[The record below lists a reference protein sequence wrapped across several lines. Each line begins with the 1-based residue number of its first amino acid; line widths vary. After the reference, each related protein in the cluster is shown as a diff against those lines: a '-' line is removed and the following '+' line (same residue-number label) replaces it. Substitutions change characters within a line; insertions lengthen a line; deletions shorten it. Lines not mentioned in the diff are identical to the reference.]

1 MSVKTDPASAEIP
14 SAEVFVPAAIL
25 DPDFPGLRAVP
36 GQPLSS
42 VQFVASDQSVPTG
55 SSVPSDQSVPCDQSV
70 PGDISVAPDISA
82 VPGLRAVP
90 GQPLSSVQFVAPD
103 QPVPTGSSV
112 PSDQSVPCD
121 QSVPGDISVAPDI
134 SAVPGLRAA
143 PGQPLSCVQSVLSG
157 QPDPC
162 DLPGTPGTPGT
173 PGQPVAPDIS
183 AAPVRPASPAQ
194 GAIAGRPAVPG
205 CGAVCTD
212 GAGSSGAPSSAAG
225 VPPSFGTFALAVY
238 PFLELQPFHRAYYR
252 VLEAFA
258 AGRIRRLI
266 VTMPPQ
272 HGKSVGATTL
282 LPAYVLGLD
291 PDLRVAIASYSG
303 ALASKFNRRVQRIIE
318 SREYA
323 ALFPATTIKQGAKP
337 PGYIRTADEVEVIGR
352 RGGLLSVG
360 REGALTGN
368 RVDCFILDDLYKDA
382 LEANSPIVRA
392 NCWEWYTSVV
402 RTRMHNASREL
413 IVFTRWHEEDLIGT
427 LAAREPVVEFT
438 RWAQLDGLSPDT
450 WLHLNFEALKT
461 SPPTEVDP
469 RVPGEALWEGQ
480 QGRALLE
487 AKRRL
492 DPLQFES
499 MYQGHPSSREGLLYG
514 LNFAE
519 YDQLPH
525 EIVRRANYTDT
536 ADTGDDYLCS
546 LSYAVDADGVVY
558 ITDAVY
564 SREPMEVTEPLV
576 AGMLLRSDTR
586 QAAIESNNGGRGF
599 ARSVQALA
607 PSVRIEW
614 FHQGANKEARILSNS
629 ATVLH
634 LVRFPRGWNL
644 RWPELYAHLTT
655 YRRRFRANRW
665 HDAADVVTGIVEREA
680 PGRNRA
686 RVRGVRF
693 L

>member
-70 PGDISVAPDISA
+70 PGDISVALDISA
-82 VPGLRAVP
+82 VPGLRAAP
-90 GQPLSSVQFVAPD
+90 GQPLSCVQFVASD

-143 PGQPLSCVQSVLSG
+143 PVQPLSCVQSVLSG

-162 DLPGTPGTPGT
+162 DLPGTPG
-173 PGQPVAPDIS
+173 QSVAPDIS
-183 AAPVRPASPAQ
+183 AAPVRPVSPAQ

-225 VPPSFGTFALAVY
+225 VPPSLGAFALAVY

-525 EIVRRANYTDT
+525 EIVRRANY
-536 ADTGDDYLCS
+536 
-546 LSYAVDADGVVY
+546 
-558 ITDAVY
+558 
-564 SREPMEVTEPLV
+564 
-576 AGMLLRSDTR
+576 SDTR

>member
-25 DPDFPGLRAVP
+25 DPDFPGLRAAPV
-36 GQPLSS
+36 QPVSS
-42 VQFVASDQSVPTG
+42 VQFVAS
-55 SSVPSDQSVPCDQSV
+55 
-70 PGDISVAPDISA
+70 
-82 VPGLRAVP
+82 
-90 GQPLSSVQFVAPD
+90 D

-143 PGQPLSCVQSVLSG
+143 PGQPLSCVQSVLS
-157 QPDPC
+157 
-162 DLPGTPGTPGT
+162 
-173 PGQPVAPDIS
+173 GQPVAPDIS

-461 SPPTEVDP
+461 SSPTEVDP

-629 ATVLH
+629 ATALH

-644 RWPELYAHLTT
+644 RWPALYAHLTT

>member
-25 DPDFPGLRAVP
+25 EPDFPGLRAVP

-42 VQFVASDQSVPTG
+42 VQFVAS
-55 SSVPSDQSVPCDQSV
+55 
-70 PGDISVAPDISA
+70 
-82 VPGLRAVP
+82 
-90 GQPLSSVQFVAPD
+90 D

-157 QPDPC
+157 QPAPC
-162 DLPGTPGTPGT
+162 DLPGTPGQPST
-173 PGQPVAPDIS
+173 PGQSVAPDIS

-212 GAGSSGAPSSAAG
+212 GAGASGAPSSAAG
-225 VPPSFGTFALAVY
+225 VPPSLGAFALAVY

-392 NCWEWYTSVV
+392 TGWEWYTSVV

-546 LSYAVDADGVVY
+546 LSYAVDADGVAY

-586 QAAIESNNGGRGF
+586 QAAVESNNGGRGF

-629 ATVLH
+629 ATALH

>member
-25 DPDFPGLRAVP
+25 EPDFPGLRAVP

-42 VQFVASDQSVPTG
+42 VQFVAS
-55 SSVPSDQSVPCDQSV
+55 
-70 PGDISVAPDISA
+70 
-82 VPGLRAVP
+82 
-90 GQPLSSVQFVAPD
+90 D

-157 QPDPC
+157 QPAPC
-162 DLPGTPGTPGT
+162 DLPGTPGQPST
-173 PGQPVAPDIS
+173 PGQSVAPDIS

-212 GAGSSGAPSSAAG
+212 GAGASGAPSSAAG
-225 VPPSFGTFALAVY
+225 VPPSLGAFALAVY

-546 LSYAVDADGVVY
+546 LSYAVDADGVAY

-586 QAAIESNNGGRGF
+586 QAAVESNNGGRGF

-629 ATVLH
+629 ATALH

>member
-25 DPDFPGLRAVP
+25 DPDFPGLRAAPV
-36 GQPLSS
+36 QPVSS
-42 VQFVASDQSVPTG
+42 VQFVAS
-55 SSVPSDQSVPCDQSV
+55 
-70 PGDISVAPDISA
+70 
-82 VPGLRAVP
+82 
-90 GQPLSSVQFVAPD
+90 D

-157 QPDPC
+157 QP
-162 DLPGTPGTPGT
+162 
-173 PGQPVAPDIS
+173 VAPDIS

-225 VPPSFGTFALAVY
+225 LPPSFGTFALAVY

-368 RVDCFILDDLYKDA
+368 RVDCFILDDLYRK
-382 LEANSPIVRA
+382 
-392 NCWEWYTSVV
+392 
-402 RTRMHNASREL
+402 
-413 IVFTRWHEEDLIGT
+413 
-427 LAAREPVVEFT
+427 
-438 RWAQLDGLSPDT
+438 
-450 WLHLNFEALKT
+450 
-461 SPPTEVDP
+461 
-469 RVPGEALWEGQ
+469 
-480 QGRALLE
+480 
-487 AKRRL
+487 
-492 DPLQFES
+492 
-499 MYQGHPSSREGLLYG
+499 
-514 LNFAE
+514 
-519 YDQLPH
+519 
-525 EIVRRANYTDT
+525 
-536 ADTGDDYLCS
+536 
-546 LSYAVDADGVVY
+546 
-558 ITDAVY
+558 
-564 SREPMEVTEPLV
+564 
-576 AGMLLRSDTR
+576 
-586 QAAIESNNGGRGF
+586 
-599 ARSVQALA
+599 
-607 PSVRIEW
+607 
-614 FHQGANKEARILSNS
+614 
-629 ATVLH
+629 
-634 LVRFPRGWNL
+634 
-644 RWPELYAHLTT
+644 
-655 YRRRFRANRW
+655 
-665 HDAADVVTGIVEREA
+665 
-680 PGRNRA
+680 
-686 RVRGVRF
+686 
-693 L
+693 

>member
-25 DPDFPGLRAVP
+25 DPDFPGLRA
-36 GQPLSS
+36 
-42 VQFVASDQSVPTG
+42 
-55 SSVPSDQSVPCDQSV
+55 
-70 PGDISVAPDISA
+70 
-82 VPGLRAVP
+82 
-90 GQPLSSVQFVAPD
+90 
-103 QPVPTGSSV
+103 
-112 PSDQSVPCD
+112 
-121 QSVPGDISVAPDI
+121 
-134 SAVPGLRAA
+134 A

-157 QPDPC
+157 QPDPSGSSVPCAQSVPC
-162 DLPGTPGTPGT
+162 DQSVPGDISVAS
-173 PGQPVAPDIS
+173 GQPVTPGLPAVS
-183 AAPVRPASPAQ
+183 VRPVSPAQ
-194 GAIAGRPAVPG
+194 GAIAGRPAVSG
-205 CGAVCTD
+205 YGAVCTD
-212 GAGSSGAPSSAAG
+212 GAGPSGALPSVAG
-225 VPPSFGTFALAVY
+225 VPPSFGAFALAVY

-303 ALASKFNRRVQRIIE
+303 ALASKFNRRVQRIVE

-337 PGYIRTADEVEVIGR
+337 PGYIRTVDEVEVIGR

-360 REGALTGN
+360 REGSLTGN

-450 WLHLNFEALKT
+450 WLHLNFEALKA

-586 QAAIESNNGGRGF
+586 QASVESNNGGRGF
-599 ARSVQALA
+599 ARSLQALA

-629 ATVLH
+629 ATALH

>member
-1 MSVKTDPASAEIP
+1 MGSKFLQMVLKSKLSSAEAD
-14 SAEVFVPAAIL
+14 SAEVFVPAGIL
-25 DPDFPGLRAVP
+25 APDYPANSLAGEFLLRD
-36 GQPLSS
+36 PLSGES
-42 VQFVASDQSVPTG
+42 LSGESLSGESLSGASFSGASFSGDLLPGELLPGSDVLASGACGTG
-55 SSVPSDQSVPCDQSV
+55 SASSGSASSGFAPSDSVLPNS
-70 PGDISVAPDISA
+70 APSDFAPSGSAPSGSALSGSALSDSAHSASASFSSLSGVTSA
-82 VPGLRAVP
+82 V
-90 GQPLSSVQFVAPD
+90 
-103 QPVPTGSSV
+103 
-112 PSDQSVPCD
+112 
-121 QSVPGDISVAPDI
+121 
-134 SAVPGLRAA
+134 
-143 PGQPLSCVQSVLSG
+143 SG
-157 QPDPC
+157 PA
-162 DLPGTPGTPGT
+162 DLPPFE
-173 PGQPVAPDIS
+173 
-183 AAPVRPASPAQ
+183 R
-194 GAIAGRPAVPG
+194 
-205 CGAVCTD
+205 
-212 GAGSSGAPSSAAG
+212 
-225 VPPSFGTFALAVY
+225 FALGVY

-258 AGRIRRLI
+258 AGRVRRLI

-291 PDLRVAIASYSG
+291 PDCRVAIASYSG

-323 ALFPATTIKQGAKP
+323 AFFPATTIKQGSKP
-337 PGYIRTADEVEVIGR
+337 PSYIRTADEVEIIGC

-360 REGALTGN
+360 REGSLTGN

-382 LEANSPIVRA
+382 LEANSPLIRA

-427 LAAREPVVEFT
+427 LTAREPVAELKE
-438 RWAQLDGLSPDT
+438 WAQLDGLPADT
-450 WLHLNFEALKT
+450 WLHLNFEALKS
-461 SPPTEVDP
+461 SPPTGIDP
-469 RVPGEALWEGQ
+469 RMPGEALWEQQ

-519 YDQLPH
+519 YDDLPH
-525 EIVRRANYTDT
+525 EIVRRGNYTDT

-546 LSYAVDADGVVY
+546 LSYAVDADGAIY

-564 SREPMEVTEPLV
+564 TREPMEVSEPLV
-576 AGMLLRSDTR
+576 AEMLLRSDTR
-586 QAAIESNNGGRGF
+586 QAAVESNNGGRGF
-599 ARSVQALA
+599 ARAVQSLS
-607 PSVRIEW
+607 PGVRIEW
-614 FHQGANKEARILSNS
+614 FHQGGNKEARILSNS
-629 ATVLH
+629 ATALH
-634 LVRFPRGWNL
+634 LLRWPRGWNF

-680 PGRNRA
+680 ADRSRS

>member
-1 MSVKTDPASAEIP
+1 MGSKFLQMVLKSKLSSAEAD
-14 SAEVFVPAAIL
+14 SAEVFVPAGIL
-25 DPDFPGLRAVP
+25 APDYPANSLAGEFLLRDSFSGDPFSGESLSGASFSGASFSGDLLPGEPLP
-36 GQPLSS
+36 GSEVLASGACGSGSASS
-42 VQFVASDQSVPTG
+42 GFA
-55 SSVPSDQSVPCDQSV
+55 PSDSVLPNS
-70 PGDISVAPDISA
+70 APSDFAPSGSALSGSALSGSALSGSARSASASFSSLSGVTSA
-82 VPGLRAVP
+82 V
-90 GQPLSSVQFVAPD
+90 S
-103 QPVPTGSSV
+103 GS
-112 PSDQSVPCD
+112 
-121 QSVPGDISVAPDI
+121 A
-134 SAVPGLRAA
+134 
-143 PGQPLSCVQSVLSG
+143 
-157 QPDPC
+157 
-162 DLPGTPGTPGT
+162 DLPPFE
-173 PGQPVAPDIS
+173 Q
-183 AAPVRPASPAQ
+183 
-194 GAIAGRPAVPG
+194 
-205 CGAVCTD
+205 
-212 GAGSSGAPSSAAG
+212 
-225 VPPSFGTFALAVY
+225 FALGVY

-258 AGRIRRLI
+258 AGRVRRLI

-291 PDLRVAIASYSG
+291 PDQRVAIASYSG

-323 ALFPATTIKQGAKP
+323 AFFPATTIKQGSKP
-337 PGYIRTADEVEVIGR
+337 PSYIRTADEVEIIGC

-360 REGALTGN
+360 REGSLTGN

-382 LEANSPIVRA
+382 LEANSPLIRA

-427 LAAREPVVEFT
+427 LMAREPVAELKE
-438 RWAQLDGLSPDT
+438 WAQLDGLPADT
-450 WLHLNFEALKT
+450 WLHLNFEALKS
-461 SPPTEVDP
+461 SPPTGIDP
-469 RVPGEALWEGQ
+469 RTPGEALWEQQ

-519 YDQLPH
+519 YDDLPH
-525 EIVRRANYTDT
+525 EIVRRGNYTDT

-546 LSYAVDADGVVY
+546 LSYAVDADGAIY

-564 SREPMEVTEPLV
+564 TREPMEVSEPLV
-576 AGMLLRSDTR
+576 AEMLLRSDTR
-586 QAAIESNNGGRGF
+586 QAAVESNNGGRGF
-599 ARSVQALA
+599 ARAVQSLS
-607 PSVRIEW
+607 PGVRIEW
-614 FHQGANKEARILSNS
+614 FHQGGNKEARILSNS
-629 ATVLH
+629 ATALH
-634 LVRFPRGWNL
+634 LLRWPRGWNF

-680 PGRNRA
+680 ADRSRS

>member
-25 DPDFPGLRAVP
+25 DPDFPGLRAAP
-36 GQPLSS
+36 GQPAIPGQPDPS
-42 VQFVASDQSVPTG
+42 G
-55 SSVPSDQSVPCDQSV
+55 SSVPCAQSVPCDQSV
-70 PGDISVAPDISA
+70 PGDISVA
-82 VPGLRAVP
+82 
-90 GQPLSSVQFVAPD
+90 
-103 QPVPTGSSV
+103 
-112 PSDQSVPCD
+112 
-121 QSVPGDISVAPDI
+121 
-134 SAVPGLRAA
+134 
-143 PGQPLSCVQSVLSG
+143 SG
-157 QPDPC
+157 QPV
-162 DLPGTPGTPGT
+162 TPGLPA
-173 PGQPVAPDIS
+173 V
-183 AAPVRPASPAQ
+183 PVRPVSPAQ

-205 CGAVCTD
+205 YGAICTD
-212 GAGSSGAPSSAAG
+212 GAGPSGALPSVAG
-225 VPPSFGTFALAVY
+225 VPPSFGAFALAVY

-303 ALASKFNRRVQRIIE
+303 ALASKFNRRVQRIVE

-360 REGALTGN
+360 REGSLTGN

-450 WLHLNFEALKT
+450 WLHLNFEALKA

-546 LSYAVDADGVVY
+546 LSYAVDADGVIY

-564 SREPMEVTEPLV
+564 SREPMEATEPLV
-576 AGMLLRSDTR
+576 GEMLVRSDTR

-599 ARSVQALA
+599 ARAVQAHA
-607 PSVRIEW
+607 PGVRVEW
-614 FHQGANKEARILSNS
+614 FHQSGNKEARILSNS
-629 ATVLH
+629 ATALH

-655 YRRRFRANRW
+655 YRRKFRANRW

-680 PGRNRA
+680 AGRGQK
-686 RVRGVRF
+686 RVRGIRF